1 MRVTVDDLRLC
12 KHPADNKKVFL
23 EAFMFKQL
31 QRWLD
36 KLV

>member
-1 MRVTVDDLRLC
+1 MLFSYVNTQQI
-12 KHPADNKKVFL
+12 NKKVFL

-36 KLV
+36 KFV